1 MSCPTIRKMM
11 KEKRKTPPGKDALE
25 PVVSTDNSQKPEAL
39 PEFLS
44 ELDKGLIDNTKLK
57 RELALERVK
66 NALSQSEN
74 AELLYNN
81 VILQLAMKYKLK
93 EGDIITEDG
102 TIKRT
107 Q

>member
-1 MSCPTIRKMM
+1 M
-11 KEKRKTPPGKDALE
+11 KEKRKMPPRKEELAPE
-25 PVVSTDNSQKPEAL
+25 ASIDNSQKPEVL

-74 AELLYNN
+74 AELSYNN
-81 VILQLAMKYKLK
+81 IIFQLAMKYKLK